1 MADDITQ
8 VIADTRV
15 DAQALQEYVNT
26 TSPSGMVERRLAPPV
41 RPLQF
46 WNDHFAGLANSAV
59 RATIQSGVVQADK
72 LIVKSKQKERLLFIG
87 DSLTELQTGATYAK
101 PLVKRLAPM
110 YGGMGEFGYIPLTTS
125 HAKLQGSGG
134 QVSVSRTSPS
144 TVINM
149 WGPSDRKWDLSPYKY
164 SPDGQGM
171 MVDAANAEAIFVT
184 TQGLLKCTKVR
195 IFYLKQPNGCK
206 FTIGFQDQPAGN
218 RLLVDTQ
225 NNTEQLAFV
234 DINADFLSPIL
245 QFQLD
250 SSGKKFAAYGV
261 QFIDELR
268 VDGITYDL
276 MARSGV
282 SLYEHNQLVS
292 IETYYQQ
299 LKPTIAIINIG
310 TNDAINTI
318 DRQTRVQFKTNFQTW
333 IDRLRGVQPNC
344 RIYVVEPNKPEFYG
358 LASDPRGVLLEQFT
372 AVRKEIVAENT
383 NIYFIDVPKLV
394 GDYAKFL
401 DDDWLTDAIHP
412 NAIGKGMIASAV
424 FDHMLSI
431 EDTVSY
437 DTIFPT
443 TRVST
448 ALTPINSKVPITAEW
463 TTIAKYG
470 VSKNNVNAYFDIAVA
485 SSSTGRQWTTGL
497 KFYAMKTGQTG
508 NTVFDV
514 RGSIGAT
521 LFRYDAVSETTA
533 LELRAVK
540 SADNYIEIQAK
551 LISPDSTQ
559 ANEWTLTGTAEAA
572 VPNFLVEI

>member
-1 MADDITQ
+1 MADDILQFYTEGRIDTQ
-8 VIADTRV
+8 T
-15 DAQALQEYVNT
+15 LKTYVNT
-26 TSPSGMVERRLAPPV
+26 TDPDEMVERRLAPPI

-46 WNDHFAGLANSAV
+46 WENYLSSLANSTV

-72 LIVKSKQKERLLFIG
+72 LIVKNKQKERLLFIG

-125 HAKLQGSGG
+125 NAKLQGSGG
-134 QVSVSRTSPS
+134 QVSISRTSPS

-149 WGPSDRKWDLSPYKY
+149 WGPSDRKWNLSPYKY

-225 NNTEQLAFV
+225 NASEQLAFV

-250 SSGKKFAAYGV
+250 DSGKKFAAYGV
-261 QFIDELR
+261 QFIDESR

-282 SLYEHNQLVS
+282 SLYEHNQLVN
-292 IETYYQQ
+292 IETYYAQ
-299 LKPTIAIINIG
+299 LKPTIAVINIG

-333 IDRLRGVQPNC
+333 INRLRGVQPNC
-344 RIYVVEPNKPEFYG
+344 RIYVIEPNKPEFYA
-358 LASDPRGVLLEQFT
+358 LASDPRGVLLEEFT
-372 AVRKEIVAENT
+372 AVRKEIVTENS

-401 DDDWLTDAIHP
+401 DNDWLTDAIHP
-412 NAIGKGMIASAV
+412 NAIGKGMIASAA
-424 FDHMLSI
+424 FDYMLSI

-443 TRVST
+443 VRTLTS
-448 ALTPINSKVPITAEW
+448 LTPIASKVAITSVW
-463 TTIAKYG
+463 STIAKYG
-470 VSKNNVNAYFDIAVA
+470 ISKNNVNAYFDVTVA

-514 RGSIGAT
+514 RGPVSAT
-521 LFRYDAVSETTA
+521 VFRYDAISSTTA

-551 LISPDSTQ
+551 ITSPDNTQ
-559 ANEWTLTGTAEAA
+559 ANEWTLTGNAEAA
-572 VPNFLVEI
+572 VPNFLVEM

>member
-1 MADDITQ
+1 MSDSIIEEVVGGSMDLKSMQT
-8 VIADTRV
+8 
-15 DAQALQEYVNT
+15 YVNT
-26 TSPSGMVERRLAPPV
+26 TNPDEMVERRLAPPV

-46 WNDHFAGLANSAV
+46 WDTYFAGLANSGV

-72 LIVKSKQKERLLFIG
+72 LIVKNKQKERLLFIG

-171 MVDAANAEAIFVT
+171 MVDAANAEAIYIT
-184 TQGLLKCTKVR
+184 AQGLLKCTKAR

-225 NNTEQLAFV
+225 NTTEQLSFV

-250 SSGKKFAAYGV
+250 GSGKKFAAYGV
-261 QFIDELR
+261 QFIDDSR

-282 SLYEHNQLVS
+282 SLYEHNQLVN

-299 LKPTIAIINIG
+299 LKPTIAVINIG

-318 DRQTRVQFKTNFQTW
+318 NRQTRAQFKSNFQTW
-333 IDRLRGVQPNC
+333 VNKLRTARPDC
-344 RIYVVEPNKPEFYG
+344 RIYIVEPNKPEFYG

-383 NIYFIDVPKLV
+383 NIYFIDVPRLV

-401 DDDWLTDAIHP
+401 DNDWLTDAIHP

-424 FDHMLSI
+424 FNYMLSI

-437 DTIFPT
+437 DTIMPT
-443 TRVST
+443 VRTLNN
-448 ALTPINSKVPITAEW
+448 LTPIASKVAITSVW
-463 TTIAKYG
+463 STIAKYG
-470 VSKNNVNAYFDIAVA
+470 ISKNNVNAYFDITVT

-508 NTVFDV
+508 NTIFDV
-514 RGSIGAT
+514 RGPVSAT
-521 LFRYDAVSETTA
+521 VFRYDAISTTTA

-540 SADNYIEIQAK
+540 GADNYIEVQAK
-551 LISPDSTQ
+551 LTSPDNTQ
-559 ANEWTLTGTAEAA
+559 ANEWTLTGTSEAA
-572 VPNFLVEI
+572 VPNFLFEM